1 MCVGLFN
8 VVLGSGH
15 IGVMRRVARSQSFLF
30 LLPPIEKMLRAM
42 KRSTTLAITAIC
54 LLVMSVAAATA
65 WRSLSVQD
73 VQVAQVAQA
82 APVAQATQA
91 AAAPAL
97 EIRWHGGGI
106 ILQGAV
112 RDAATQR
119 ALADGAAARLGGE
132 TEQVVDWL
140 DITPDALAVADPAAL
155 AQLIRLGQEGWQLQR
170 RPAEGW
176 LAVPHVPK
184 LGEAEGAQARA
195 LLQAAFGPGV
205 ATRLVLLP

>member
-1 MCVGLFN
+1 
-8 VVLGSGH
+8 
-15 IGVMRRVARSQSFLF
+15 
-30 LLPPIEKMLRAM
+30 LLLSPSIEKMRCAM

-54 LLVMSVAAATA
+54 LLAMSVAAATA

-73 VQVAQVAQA
+73 AQVAQA

-119 ALADGAAARLGGE
+119 ALAEGAAARLGGE